1 MKNLVIVGAG
11 GFGREICSVAKT
23 AVGYGTAFTVKGFL
37 DLKPDALAGTTGY
50 PPVLGA
56 PETYGIEPDD
66 VFFVALG
73 DLGLR
78 RKNVELIAARGG
90 RFLTLVHPSVSIGMN
105 VRIGEGC
112 YIAHNAVL
120 TADAEIG
127 NNVCIFHGTVIGH
140 DCRVGDCSHVSSLVF
155 LGGGVRIGT
164 GVTVHPGVRVAPFKR
179 IGDGATLG
187 IGSVVIANVRPG
199 ATVFGNPA
207 LPV

>member
-23 AVGYGTAFTVKGFL
+23 ALGYGTEFTVKGFL
-37 DLKPDALAGTTGY
+37 DRKPDALGGKAGY

-56 PETYGIEPDD
+56 PETYAIEPED

-73 DLGLR
+73 NLRLR
-78 RKNVELIAARGG
+78 RKNADLIASRGG
-90 RFLTLVHPSVSIGMN
+90 TFLTLIHPSASLGTNVTIGA
-105 VRIGEGC
+105 GC

-120 TADAEIG
+120 TADVTVG
-127 NNVCIFHGTVIGH
+127 DNVCVFHGTVIGH
-140 DCRVGDCSHVSSLVF
+140 DCRIGSCSHVSSLVF
-155 LGGGVRIGT
+155 LGGGVQVGE
-164 GVTVHPGVRVAPFKR
+164 GVTIHPGVRVASFKR

-187 IGSVVIANVRPG
+187 IGSVVLANVRERTT
-199 ATVFGNPA
+199 AFGNPA